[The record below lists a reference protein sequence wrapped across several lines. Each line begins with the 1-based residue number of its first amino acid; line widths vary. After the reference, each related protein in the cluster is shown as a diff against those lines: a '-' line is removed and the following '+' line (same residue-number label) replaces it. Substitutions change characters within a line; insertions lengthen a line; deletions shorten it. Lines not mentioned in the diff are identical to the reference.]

1 MYFTMSQTPLNT
13 TQATP
18 NLAIS
23 KFRIQNFKAI
33 RDSGDIEFTPLT
45 VFVGANGVGK
55 SSLVE
60 GLETLKKVSREG
72 LNQAFQNWQ
81 GFEHICNRTAQSG
94 DNSHQSPMTF
104 KINGNEEVGY
114 SGRMYSA
121 YCAVIA
127 HKEPHS
133 VGFLKEELQS
143 WEEGGATRKA
153 TRTSE
158 GIEFGEIDRNGEY
171 HSIESSARM
180 AHRSILAR
188 LGCLGLW
195 QFVRLN
201 PVAMI
206 HSERLNQATGYVS
219 LATDG
224 SNIAEYLLDIQQ
236 KDPSVMQ
243 GIVETVQCVL
253 PYVNDVQPVLTTET
267 VRFAHLQLTEQ
278 SSAIPGW
285 LFSSGTL
292 RLVALLAL
300 FRHPKPPP
308 LIVIEEIE
316 NGLDPSTIAMI
327 VEEIREVVRTGKSQI
342 VLTTHSPY
350 LMNLLP
356 LKSLMLVERVDGEPR
371 FFRPANDESLA
382 RWSEDFA
389 PGDLYA
395 MGRLRRNP

>member
-1 MYFTMSQTPLNT
+1 MSQTPANT
-13 TQATP
+13 TKTIP
-18 NLAIS
+18 NLAVS
-23 KFRIQNFKAI
+23 KFRLQNFKAI

-45 VFVGANGVGK
+45 VFVGGNGVGK

-60 GLETLKKVSREG
+60 GLETLQVLARDGFDK
-72 LNQAFQNWQ
+72 AFQNWR
-81 GFEHICNRTAQSG
+81 GFEFIRNKFA
-94 DNSHQSPMTF
+94 QSPMKF
-104 KINGNEEVGY
+104 GIE
-114 SGRMYSA
+114 GRLPTGFVTQPYTHPCYSA
-121 YCAVIA
+121 TVEISADYGSQPSTNSIQEEFLRFTERGKDAQYIGFTPDNLELTFYQSVLR
-127 HKEPHS
+127 HEP
-133 VGFLKEELQS
+133 FF
-143 WEEGGATRKA
+143 R
-153 TRTSE
+153 
-158 GIEFGEIDRNGEY
+158 F
-171 HSIESSARM
+171 
-180 AHRSILAR
+180 
-188 LGCLGLW
+188 W
-195 QFVRLN
+195 QFIRLN
-201 PVAMI
+201 PEAMA
-206 HSERLNQATGYVS
+206 HPKLLSHAGGYLP

-224 SNIAEYLLDIQQ
+224 SNIAEYLIDIQQ
-236 KDPSVMQ
+236 KTLSHNIIQ
-243 GIVETVQCVL
+243 GIVETVQYVL
-253 PYVNDVQPVLTTET
+253 PYVNDLQPILTTET
-267 VRFAHLQLTEQ
+267 GRFAHLQLNEWDA
-278 SSAIPGW
+278 AIPSW

-342 VLTTHSPY
+342 ILTTHSPY

-356 LKSLMLVERVDGEPR
+356 LESLMLVERVDGEPR